1 MTSNAATP
9 ERNPF
14 LEAVGRVTVAGANL
28 DFGLHNLLGQLAF
41 EPTLIQ
47 LANAEGTARLIEL
60 CELALKTYDVDMLP
74 EDVAEVQRC
83 LVRAKVLKD
92 KRNLIVHSLYMRA
105 EDGNGMEAAKPLRRT
120 LGQRVT
126 KITVAEMEATA
137 AEMEAMQHD
146 LFRAGWNARARQ
158 TGMSRIPTQSPPAD
172 EAAAEH

>member
-28 DFGLHNLLGQLAF
+28 DFSLHNLLGQLAF
-41 EPTLIQ
+41 EPTLLQ

-60 CELALKTYDVDMLP
+60 CELALKTYEVEMLAD
-74 EDVAEVQRC
+74 DVAEVQRC

-105 EDGNGMEAAKPLRRT
+105 EDGIGLEAAKPLRRT

-137 AEMEAMQHD
+137 AEMEALRSD
-146 LFRAGWNARARQ
+146 LFRAGWNARAKV
-158 TGMSRIPTQSPPAD
+158 TGMTRFPRQATPAG
-172 EAAAEH
+172 EPVTES